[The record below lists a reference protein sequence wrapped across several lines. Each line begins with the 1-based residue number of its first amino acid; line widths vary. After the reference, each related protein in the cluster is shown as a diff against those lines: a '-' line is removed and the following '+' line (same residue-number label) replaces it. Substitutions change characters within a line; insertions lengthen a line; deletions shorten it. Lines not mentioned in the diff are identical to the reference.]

1 MSERL
6 HHTEEGAVFKSCSA
20 YQPGIIKGTNV

>member
-1 MSERL
+1 MLERL

-20 YQPGIIKGTNV
+20 YHAGIIKGTTV